1 MAGAKQKCLAHLART
16 ARDWDLRALHA
27 PAEPRLASAV
37 RDCLTSG
44 RVGIALR
51 PDSDSIGSTGTSLS
65 SHPARSLDAMYASSF
80 FAAALATRF
89 CIGCSACFKNA
100 LLRCE
105 YRDLFTLITLTRML
119 TMSRSL
125 CSLIRGETQPEIGQG
140 TKLLLSLCSSIPGS
154 SLLHVP

>member
-1 MAGAKQKCLAHLART
+1 
-16 ARDWDLRALHA
+16 
-27 PAEPRLASAV
+27 
-37 RDCLTSG
+37 
-44 RVGIALR
+44 
-51 PDSDSIGSTGTSLS
+51 
-65 SHPARSLDAMYASSF
+65 MYASSF

-140 TKLLLSLCSSIPGS
+140 TKLLPSQRSRREVKEFAIFDDSSNRLWNHILPAEVVV
-154 SLLHVP
+154 LDLFQEFP